1 MSTNEKIKEILKNK
15 NNNIVYGPERIVQ
28 SKSLIELPKL
38 PQILS
43 SEKQATF
50 LKSKNLFRKITKV
63 IVKTSI

>member
-1 MSTNEKIKEILKNK
+1 MPGTNEKIKEILKNK

-43 SEKQATF
+43 SEKQAAF
-50 LKSKNLFRKITKV
+50 LKSKNF
-63 IVKTSI
+63 